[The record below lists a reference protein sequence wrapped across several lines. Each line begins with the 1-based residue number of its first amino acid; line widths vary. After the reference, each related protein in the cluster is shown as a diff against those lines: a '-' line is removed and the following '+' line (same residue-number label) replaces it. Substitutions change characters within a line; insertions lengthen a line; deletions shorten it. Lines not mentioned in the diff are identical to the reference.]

1 MRSASGPA
9 RRARAAPSLQ
19 QSLLALV
26 AVPVIGLAG
35 AAGIAANEAGEIAA
49 AAQRAAGEVRAA
61 VALDAVRASTAQEV
75 VPVLAQAVL
84 SDPATATSVGIDLSG
99 VPAGAGEAIQQQLR
113 EVQAATDAAVR
124 TAVQVSAGT
133 TAGTTATAQARAA
146 GHRIAQLRAA
156 AATGQ
161 DITAVFEDYRALVTE
176 LTGQVDAHLDAA
188 RAQSLDGAGARA
200 VGDLDRAQ
208 QASTA
213 ASSQVPL
220 LFGSLSASPAQRQE
234 ARASFLQ
241 AWGGY
246 RAADAELLAH
256 ASAPTRRVWQRATS
270 QGAAVQVDAVL
281 DAAATSGAAL
291 SLAQFAAL
299 TGANTSRDAALRQAV
314 HDIGERAVRATAGP
328 ARRAEQDL
336 RALLTA
342 GGVLLALTA
351 AVMAGV
357 HRFIARPLRRLA
369 TQAEAVRDGE
379 LLQIPQAGPREVR
392 TVARG
397 LAATVAGL
405 RRVREQA
412 GAVAAGDIDSDI
424 VREPLPGPLG
434 AVVHS
439 SITQM
444 VDALHERER
453 LQAHLAHQASHD
465 ALTGLPNRAQALV
478 LIEAALHRSRR
489 ARHDIGVLFIDLDH
503 FKAVNDS
510 FGHAAG
516 DELLRVVAG
525 RMQALVRGGD
535 AVCRLGGDEFVV
547 LVEPAG
553 GHLELIELGK
563 RLIEALCAPVHLDAQ
578 AGGRSA
584 RVGASIGITLSRSH
598 ESSQSQESSQSPEP
612 GQARRDAGTS
622 TVEVSAE
629 RLLGEADAAAYRAKH
644 AGRGVVEV
652 FDERLRQELS
662 AQAATEAA
670 LRRALAGGE
679 LVLHYQPVLDLLTGA
694 TRSLEAL
701 VRWKRPGHGLVPPD
715 EFIPTAE
722 RSDLVCEI
730 GRWALHQAT
739 AQLATWD
746 AAGGEHA
753 GLGVAVNVSG
763 RHLGARYLLEDVTD
777 ALTSSG
783 IAAQRL
789 TLEITETV
797 LVDQPTALEQMAA
810 LRALGVRIAI
820 DDFGTGYTSIGQLP
834 HLPVDVLKIDR
845 SFVSSPERGHADL
858 VRLLITAAHSFAL
871 DVVAEGVEQDGQLQA
886 LLDSSCDSAQGFY
899 FARPVAAGDLSIPRA
914 HFSST

>member
-1 MRSASGPA
+1 M
-9 RRARAAPSLQ
+9 
-19 QSLLALV
+19 
-26 AVPVIGLAG
+26 IGLAG
-35 AAGIAANEAGEIAA
+35 AAGIAANEAREIAA
-49 AAQRAAGEVRAA
+49 AAQRAADEVRAA
-61 VALDAVRASTAQEV
+61 VALDAVRASAAQEV
-75 VPVLAQAVL
+75 VPVLARAVL
-84 SDPATATSVGIDLSG
+84 SDPATATSVGVDLTG
-99 VPAGAGEAIQQQLR
+99 VPAGAGEAIEQQLR
-113 EVQAATDAAVR
+113 AVQAATDAAVR
-124 TAVQVSAGT
+124 TAVQVSEDT
-133 TAGTTATAQARAA
+133 TAGTTAAAQARAA
-146 GHRIAQLRAA
+146 GQRVSQLRAA

-161 DITAVFEDYRALVTE
+161 DVTAVFEDYRALVTQ
-176 LTGQVDAHLDAA
+176 LTGQVDAHLDTA

-220 LFGSLSASPAQRQE
+220 LFGSLSAPAAQRQQ
-234 ARASFLQ
+234 ARAGFLQ

-246 RAADAELLAH
+246 RAAEAELSARV
-256 ASAPTRRVWQRATS
+256 SAPARRVWQRATS
-270 QGAAVQVDAVL
+270 QDSAVQVDAVL
-281 DAAATSGAAL
+281 DAAATSGAEL
-291 SLAQFAAL
+291 SLPQFAAL

-314 HDIGERAVRATAGP
+314 HEIGELAVRATEGP

-336 RALLTA
+336 RALLAA

-379 LLQIPQAGPREVR
+379 LPDIGQGGPREVR

-397 LAATVAGL
+397 LGATVAGL
-405 RRVREQA
+405 RRLHEQA
-412 GAVAAGDIDSDI
+412 GAVAGGDIASQV

-444 VDALHERER
+444 ITAVHERER
-453 LQAHLAHQASHD
+453 LQVDLAHQASHD
-465 ALTGLPNRAQALV
+465 ALTDLPNRAQALV
-478 LIEAALHRSRR
+478 LLQAALHRARR
-489 ARHDIGVLFIDLDH
+489 NRCRIGVLFVDLDH

-516 DELLRVVAG
+516 DELLRVVAA

-553 GHLELIELGK
+553 THHELIELGR
-563 RLIEALCAPVHLDAQ
+563 RLIEAVSAPVHLQ
-578 AGGRSA
+578 EHAGGRTA
-584 RVGASIGITLSRSH
+584 RVGASIGITLS
-598 ESSQSQESSQSPEP
+598 EPPQPSQPSGVSGREP
-612 GQARRDAGTS
+612 AHRAASTTGTTGS
-622 TVEVSAE
+622 EVTPD
-629 RLLGEADAAAYRAKH
+629 RLLSEADAAAYRAKH

-652 FDERLRQELS
+652 FDEQLRAEL
-662 AQAATEAA
+662 ALQAATEDA

-679 LVLHYQPVLDLLTGA
+679 LVLHYQPVLDLLTGR

-701 VRWKRPGHGLVPPD
+701 VRWNRPGHGLLAPD
-715 EFIPTAE
+715 AFIPLAE
-722 RSDLVCEI
+722 RSDLVCDI
-730 GRWALHQAT
+730 GRWALHQALQ
-739 AQLATWD
+739 QLAAWD
-746 AAGGEHA
+746 AEDRADGEDGADGADGERA
-753 GLGVAVNVSG
+753 GLSVAVNISG
-763 RHLGARYLLEDVTD
+763 RHLGAHYLLEDVTD
-777 ALTSSG
+777 ALAGSG
-783 IAAQRL
+783 IAASRL

-810 LRALGVRIAI
+810 LRRLGVRIAI

-845 SFVSSPERGHADL
+845 SFVSSPGHGHADL

-871 DVVAEGVEQDGQLQA
+871 DVVAEGVEQDGQLQT
-886 LLDSSCDSAQGFY
+886 LLDASCDSAQGFY

-914 HFSST
+914 HLSPT